1 MDTEKQKALRE
12 KIHKLTVLE
21 DDASLRMELGERYG
35 RDCQR
40 RWFTT
45 VCCEEAVEEAIRV
58 DRRANTRI
66 SGKTLFLRY
75 RSDRIDD
82 GIAIW
87 RTGKE
92 DYGLYRWY
100 RDLD

>member
-1 MDTEKQKALRE
+1 MVTEKKKALQE
-12 KIHKLTVLE
+12 KIHHLSILQ
-21 DDASLRMELGERYG
+21 DDASLRAELGERYG
-35 RDCQR
+35 RESQR

-45 VCCEEAVEEAIRV
+45 ACCEEAVEEALRV
-58 DRRANTRI
+58 DRRANTRM
-66 SGKTLFLRY
+66 SGDTLFLRY

-87 RTGKE
+87 RTGEE